1 MSKFQCSCGH
11 IIRDNTDY
19 LSYKAYYISNQDFYD
34 FLDELE
40 GESRDN
46 FASVAY
52 KYVRDIYQC
61 TKCNNIFIFRG
72 DFFHEFQ
79 ATQSDS
85 HSLLI
90 SNMRDKWPG
99 FLRGYFIKGKGEIY
113 WETNQQSDYLTG
125 LTREQVESTYYHK
138 LNEFQSLGILRDA
151 FLHVDGV
158 MLHEYNR

>member
-19 LSYKAYYISNQDFYD
+19 LSYKAYYISDQDFYD

-79 ATQSDS
+79 ATQPDS

-90 SNMRDKWPG
+90 SSPTTEAIEPPMKENSKAATTTGIP
-99 FLRGYFIKGKGEIY
+99 FNVPFITTIA
-113 WETNQQSDYLTG
+113 SFSP
-125 LTREQVESTYYHK
+125 VS
-138 LNEFQSLGILRDA
+138 F
-151 FLHVDGV
+151 
-158 MLHEYNR
+158 